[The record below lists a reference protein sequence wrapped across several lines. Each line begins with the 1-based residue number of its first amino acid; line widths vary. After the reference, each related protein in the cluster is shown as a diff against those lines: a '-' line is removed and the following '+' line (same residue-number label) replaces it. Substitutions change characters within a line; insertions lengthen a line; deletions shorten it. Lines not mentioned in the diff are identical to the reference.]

1 MKRFIKINFGT
12 NQKFIFNGRIN
23 DTYHEPDKRNGLLDV
38 FQVNEINLSLREATA
53 GQVMFGGVRLEI
65 PSTSWGIGINPSHLL
80 DTSNLK
86 LTIEGETIT
95 ASGEMIIGISLK
107 DGCIE
112 DLNRVLPIAFVHEI
126 SLWNVESYST
136 RNPCEFTLTGH
147 WQTDQNLVKEIV
159 VTQSNPYWQGSI
171 EVLAKKPKL
180 K

>member
-23 DTYHEPDKRNGLLDV
+23 NTYHEPDKRNGLLDV
-38 FQVNEINLSLREATA
+38 FQVNEINSSLREATA

-65 PSTSWGIGINPSHLL
+65 PSTSWSIGINPSHLL

-86 LTIEGETIT
+86 LTIEGDTIA

-107 DGCIE
+107 DECIE
-112 DLNRVLPIAFVHEI
+112 DLNRLLHIAFIPELSV
-126 SLWNVESYST
+126 WNVESYST

-159 VTQSNPYWQGSI
+159 ATQSNPYWQGSI